1 MFEEDKLRKIFFP
14 QYVCRVNEFH
24 GDGKKLAY
32 YTSAH
37 VARSVL
43 EKHEFWMTNLSHMN
57 DNSEVA
63 YGCKLLNDLFKS
75 GFEKEFLNVMQEYI
89 GMDRNA
95 AEDVL
100 AQFEKEKLGWKLNTY
115 ATCFT
120 EHLDGEDDDGRL
132 SMWRGYGNEN
142 GVAMV
147 FDISKIDDALDGSR
161 VNLTPVEFLKIDKL
175 IDEANELLSQIRSKK
190 EELCKY
196 KPEFLKEYIMN
207 VLRFAIISIK
217 HPGFAEE
224 KEWRLVG
231 HAKNLKLNTEEIN
244 GMVQQLYKLKLR
256 GFKLAE
262 GLDRII
268 LAPTTDVF
276 AREMTRKAFVRLIE
290 ENLRIE
296 HGRAEEM
303 VTVSSIPYR

>member
-1 MFEEDKLRKIFFP
+1 MFNEDTLREIFFSK
-14 QYVCRVNEFH
+14 YVYRRNEFY
-24 GDGKKLAY
+24 GEGKKLAY

-43 EKHEFWMTNLSHMN
+43 EKHELWMKNLSHMN

-63 YGCKLLNDLFKS
+63 YGCKLLNDLLKS
-75 GFEKEFLNVMQEYI
+75 GFGEELLDVMQEYI
-89 GMDRNA
+89 GMDRTA
-95 AEDVL
+95 AEETLV
-100 AQFEKEKLGWKLNTY
+100 QFETEKLSWKLNTY

-147 FDISKIDDALDGSR
+147 FDVSKMDDVLDGSM
-161 VNLTPVEFLKIDKL
+161 VDLTPVEYLKIDKL

-231 HAKNLKLNTEEIN
+231 HAENLKLDIEEIN
-244 GMVQQLYKLKLR
+244 GMVQQVYKLKLR
-256 GFKLAE
+256 DFKLAE

-290 ENLRIE
+290 ESLRID